1 MVLIKLNVDSQSKT
15 CTSLG
20 LLLLL
25 LSWHYGDDLFI
36 HLLIVVLFIRQVG
49 VCSLRRYKGKEDTSL
64 NNVPCTF
71 KAR

>member
-25 LSWHYGDDLFI
+25 SWHYGDNLFI

-49 VCSLRRYKGKEDTSL
+49 VCSLRRYGGKEDTSL
-64 NNVPCTF
+64 KNVPCTF